1 MKIWSLILQANIAAI
16 QKGSLSFSKLQSSE
30 KKRWNDLS
38 AGTNKRQE
46 NFILSQGHD
55 QSLPWQTEK
64 KENRKTV
71 NIKNEKWSSLAE
83 EKQKDNKE
91 RNADKGAT
99 HT

>member
-1 MKIWSLILQANIAAI
+1 L
-16 QKGSLSFSKLQSSE
+16 E

-64 KENRKTV
+64 KENRKT
-71 NIKNEKWSSLAE
+71 IKREIQTKE
-83 EKQKDNKE
+83 QYVKRKIPDRKQKKTIRKTNK
-91 RNADKGAT
+91 
-99 HT
+99 